1 MNNKHTDTPWH
12 VNDDGDVMAIHKGET
27 TCVATTFTHQSI
39 GRMNSEQDASFIVRA
54 CNAHDDLVGSATT
67 FSEIMEPFASL
78 PPFEAMAR
86 FKELC
91 ASGDIDMLFF
101 ELARAAK
108 ASKAALAKATHE

>member
-1 MNNKHTDTPWH
+1 MTHTATPWRI
-12 VNDDGDVMAIHKGET
+12 NDEGALVSDAVGDFYGDPIVVFKPTKSDDRPSAENK
-27 TCVATTFTHQSI
+27 Q
-39 GRMNSEQDASFIVRA
+39 FIVRA

-91 ASGDIDMLFF
+91 ASGGIDILFF

-108 ASKAALAKATHE
+108 VSKAALDKATHE